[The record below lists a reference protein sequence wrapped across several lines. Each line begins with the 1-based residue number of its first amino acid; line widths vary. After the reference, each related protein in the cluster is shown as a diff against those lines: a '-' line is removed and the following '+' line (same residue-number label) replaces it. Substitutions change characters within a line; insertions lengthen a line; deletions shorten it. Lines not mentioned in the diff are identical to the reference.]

1 MDSALNR
8 ESGTAKAAYLIDCLY
23 NKNEKVGM
31 NLTGNS
37 SKNQPRKAMDANIR
51 DSIIG
56 MVSIMILEILFCMKL
71 EIYKCFMIFWL
82 KHQVAWLS
90 IKYIVWEILEIQL
103 TSLVKICSQLS
114 GDNTE
119 KIWAHRF
126 LAKPKTIEAGGL
138 GEL

>member
-1 MDSALNR
+1 
-8 ESGTAKAAYLIDCLY
+8 
-23 NKNEKVGM
+23 M

-37 SKNQPRKAMDANIR
+37 SKNQPRKAMNANIR
-51 DSIIG
+51 DSLIG

-82 KHQVAWLS
+82 KHQVAWFIS

-114 GDNTE
+114 EDNAE
-119 KIWAHRF
+119 KIWAHWF
-126 LAKPKTIEAGGL
+126 LAKPKTIEAGGSGGAL
-138 GEL
+138 SPPGGPGQCLSERMYANPRTNLLFFL